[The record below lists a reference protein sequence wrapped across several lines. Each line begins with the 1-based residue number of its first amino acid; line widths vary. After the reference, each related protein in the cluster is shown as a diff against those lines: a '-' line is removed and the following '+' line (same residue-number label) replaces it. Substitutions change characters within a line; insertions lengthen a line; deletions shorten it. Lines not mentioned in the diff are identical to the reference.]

1 MAKLPDSLVKELA
14 SISAKV
20 LAEYTSRP
28 AMFPV
33 PLDGTEVGGRAATYE
48 PDGVSIFNI
57 NRPTRYQTK
66 DELMQR
72 RDDFEWLFE
81 QIFTKTDNIVI
92 GISRTQIREALEAFV
107 RQNDRA
113 MDIYVRQ
120 GMQTQVTRGYR
131 SWLCFVTARAA
142 YSVRVGQSEL
152 IYGLE
157 LKNN

>member
-1 MAKLPDSLVKELA
+1 MAKLPDILMKELA
-14 SISAKV
+14 GISAKV

-33 PLDGTEVGGRAATYE
+33 PLDGTEMDNRTPTSE
-48 PDGVSIFNI
+48 QDEVSIFNI

-66 DELMQR
+66 EYLMQR

-92 GISRTQIREALEAFV
+92 GLSRTQIREALEAFA
-107 RQNDRA
+107 RRNDRA

-120 GMQTQVTRGYR
+120 DMQTQVTRGYR
-131 SWLCFVTARAA
+131 SWLCFVTSRAA

>member
-1 MAKLPDSLVKELA
+1 MAKLPDSLMKELT

-28 AMFPV
+28 EMYLV
-33 PLDGTEVGGRAATYE
+33 PLDGTEMYGRTPTSE
-48 PDGVSIFNI
+48 PEEVSIFNV

-66 DELMQR
+66 EYLMQR

-81 QIFTKTDNIVI
+81 QMFAKTDNIII
-92 GISRTQIREALEAFV
+92 GLSRTQIREALEAFA
-107 RQNDRA
+107 RRNDRA

-120 GMQTQVTRGYR
+120 DMQTQVTRGYR

-142 YSVRVGQSEL
+142 YSVRVGQSEMV
-152 IYGLE
+152 YGLE

>member
-1 MAKLPDSLVKELA
+1 MAKLPDSLMKELT

-20 LAEYTSRP
+20 LAEYTSQP
-28 AMFPV
+28 AMYLV
-33 PLDGTEVGGRAATYE
+33 PLDGTEMDGRTSTSDPE
-48 PDGVSIFNI
+48 EVSIFNV

-66 DELMQR
+66 EYLMRR

-81 QIFTKTDNIVI
+81 QIFTKTDNIII
-92 GISRTQIREALEAFV
+92 GLSRTQIREALEALA
-107 RQNDRA
+107 RRNDRA

-120 GMQTQVTRGYR
+120 DMQTQVTRGYR

-142 YSVRVGQSEL
+142 YSVRVGQSEM

>member
-1 MAKLPDSLVKELA
+1 MAKIPDSLMKELA

-20 LAEYTSRP
+20 LAEYTSQP
-28 AMFPV
+28 AMSLV
-33 PLDGTEVGGRAATYE
+33 PLDGTEVDDRMPTSE
-48 PDGVSIFNI
+48 PEEVSIFNV
-57 NRPTRYQTK
+57 NRPNRYQTK
-66 DELMQR
+66 ESLMQR

-81 QIFTKTDNIVI
+81 QLFTKTDNIVI
-92 GISRTQIREALEAFV
+92 GLSRTQMREALEAFA
-107 RQNDRA
+107 RRNDRA

-120 GMQTQVTRGYR
+120 DMQTQVTRGYR

-157 LKNN
+157 LKKN

>member
-1 MAKLPDSLVKELA
+1 MAKIPDSLMKELA

-20 LAEYTSRP
+20 LAEYTSQP
-28 AMFPV
+28 AMSLV
-33 PLDGTEVGGRAATYE
+33 PLDGTEMDDRMPTSE
-48 PDGVSIFNI
+48 PEEVSIFNV

-66 DELMQR
+66 EYLMQR

-81 QIFTKTDNIVI
+81 QLFTKTDNIVI
-92 GISRTQIREALEAFV
+92 GLSRTQIREALEAFA
-107 RQNDRA
+107 RRNDRA

-120 GMQTQVTRGYR
+120 DMQTQVTRGYR

-157 LKNN
+157 LKKN

>member
-1 MAKLPDSLVKELA
+1 MAKIPDSLMKELA

-20 LAEYTSRP
+20 LAEYTSQP
-28 AMFPV
+28 AMSLV
-33 PLDGTEVGGRAATYE
+33 PLDGTEMDDRMPTSE
-48 PDGVSIFNI
+48 PEEVSIFNV

-66 DELMQR
+66 EYLMQR

-81 QIFTKTDNIVI
+81 QLFTKTDNIAI
-92 GISRTQIREALEAFV
+92 GLSRTQMREALEAFA
-107 RQNDRA
+107 RRNDRA

-120 GMQTQVTRGYR
+120 DMQTQVTRGYR

-157 LKNN
+157 LKKN